1 MTRVCFVKIMII
13 PGLHFHCVSFAHS
26 YHLISFLTFT
36 DEIDKRISIFLIC
49 IYLFDSHYV
58 ELSVCS
64 LQVNKPRH
72 LRYHLRT
79 DKWIRRVNC
88 HTYIIH
94 GTKDWL
100 IPISQSESLQ
110 EINPHKIT
118 LIRIH
123 GGGHNNLPS
132 FPEYHNFIRD
142 ILKY

>member
-1 MTRVCFVKIMII
+1 MHESCMTRVCFVKIMII

-72 LRYHLRT
+72 LRYHL
-79 DKWIRRVNC
+79 
-88 HTYIIH
+88 HTTENYLSV
-94 GTKDWL
+94 GYRYCPASFYRAYAATRATRAWL
-100 IPISQSESLQ
+100 TSDRS
-110 EINPHKIT
+110 
-118 LIRIH
+118 R
-123 GGGHNNLPS
+123 
-132 FPEYHNFIRD
+132 
-142 ILKY
+142 